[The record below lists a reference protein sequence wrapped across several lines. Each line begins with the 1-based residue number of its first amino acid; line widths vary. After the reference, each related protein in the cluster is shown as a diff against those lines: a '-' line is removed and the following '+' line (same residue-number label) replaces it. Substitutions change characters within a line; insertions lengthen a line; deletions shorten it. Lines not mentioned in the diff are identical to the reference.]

1 MKPFYFRVFEME
13 LNYQDA
19 RQDCR
24 DRSSQLASI
33 HSPNLNAF
41 ITGKGLTVKH
51 IHDSILNDSL
61 SLIGGNDNFKID

>member
-1 MKPFYFRVFEME
+1 ME

-33 HSPNLNAF
+33 HSPNLNSF
-41 ITGKGLTVKH
+41 ITGKGLTVEH
-51 IHDSILNDSL
+51 IFYFDDLNSI
-61 SLIGGNDNFKID
+61 